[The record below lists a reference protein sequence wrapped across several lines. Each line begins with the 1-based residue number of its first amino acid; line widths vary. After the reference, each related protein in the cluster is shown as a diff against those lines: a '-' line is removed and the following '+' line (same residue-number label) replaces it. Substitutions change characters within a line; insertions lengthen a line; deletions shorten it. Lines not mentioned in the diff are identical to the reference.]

1 MTNKLTVLFKMM
13 ILTMLDMVDFELSA
27 AQMGEFMVGNDYM
40 SFFFFFSLL
49 YEMEQDELISCKREH
64 HNSFY
69 SLNENGRHTLE
80 YFRDK
85 LPEEMRAE
93 IADYVRDKRWEMRE
107 TTSVRT
113 DYTLND
119 NREYAVRLQVLE
131 NNLPQIDLTLTVPDE
146 ETANILCEKWRERNE
161 DIYAYL
167 MRELL

>member
-40 SFFFFFSLL
+40 SFFRFQSLL
-49 YEMEQDELISCKREH
+49 YEMEQDELIACKREH

-93 IADYVRDKRWEMRE
+93 IAEYVRDKRWEMRE

-146 ETANILCEKWRERNE
+146 ETTNILCEKWRERNE

>member
-27 AQMGEFMVGNDYM
+27 AQMGEFMIGNDYV
-40 SFFFFFSLL
+40 SFFKFQSLL
-49 YEMEQDELISCKREH
+49 YEMEEDELISCKREH

-69 SLNENGRHTLE
+69 SLNDNGRHTLE
-80 YFRDK
+80 FFRDK
-85 LPEEMRAE
+85 LPEEMREE
-93 IADYVRDKRWEMRE
+93 IAEYVRGKRWEMRE
-107 TTSVRT
+107 TTAVRT

-119 NREYAVRLQVLE
+119 HQEYAVRLQVLE

-146 ETANILCEKWRERNE
+146 ETANTLCEKWRERNE
-161 DIYAYL
+161 EIYAYL

>member
-40 SFFFFFSLL
+40 SFFRFQSLL

-69 SLNENGRHTLE
+69 RLNENGHHTLE

-93 IADYVRDKRWEMRE
+93 IAEYVRDKRWEMRE

>member
-1 MTNKLTVLFKMM
+1 MM

-40 SFFFFFSLL
+40 SFFRFQSLL

-131 NNLPQIDLTLTVPDE
+131 NNFPQIDLTLTVPDE

>member
-40 SFFFFFSLL
+40 CFFRFQSLL

-69 SLNENGRHTLE
+69 RLNENGHHTLE

-85 LPEEMRAE
+85 LPE
-93 IADYVRDKRWEMRE
+93 EMRE